1 MIDREILRGLLK
13 ICILSCAAEEDEL
26 YGMGLIERMRRCG
39 FAVSPGTLYPN
50 LNVMLREGDLL
61 RQNKTVGGK
70 RRIVYRISKKGRE
83 ELRQTKGKL
92 KTLDRIFGLT
102 GKRRRRG

>member
-13 ICILSCAAEEDEL
+13 ICILSCASEQEL

-50 LNVMLREGDLL
+50 LNAMLREGDLL
-61 RQNKTVGGK
+61 RQTRVVAGK

-83 ELRQTKGKL
+83 ELRQTKSKL

-102 GKRRRRG
+102 RQGRRRG

>member
-13 ICILSCAAEEDEL
+13 ICILSCAAEGEL
-26 YGMGLIERMRRCG
+26 YGMGLIEHMRGCG

-50 LNVMLREGDLL
+50 LNAMLKEGDLV
-61 RQNKTVGGK
+61 RKTKVVGGK
-70 RRIVYRISKKGRE
+70 RRIVYRVSKKGRE
-83 ELRQTKGKL
+83 ELRETKSKL
-92 KTLDRIFGLT
+92 KTLDRIFCLT